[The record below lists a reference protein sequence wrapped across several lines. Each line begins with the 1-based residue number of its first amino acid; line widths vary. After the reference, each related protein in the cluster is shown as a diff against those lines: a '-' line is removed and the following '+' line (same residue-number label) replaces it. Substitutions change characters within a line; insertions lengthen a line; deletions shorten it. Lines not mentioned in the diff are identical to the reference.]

1 MDSVENSARDSAW
14 HYIEGFVR
22 CPVYNSV
29 VRSVESA
36 VNDFIKATVRDSI
49 RDYFKQNE

>member
-22 CPVYNSV
+22 CPVWDSA
-29 VRSVESA
+29 RDSVESA
-36 VNDFIKATVRDSI
+36 VNDSIKATVRGSI
-49 RDYFKQNE
+49 RDYFKN